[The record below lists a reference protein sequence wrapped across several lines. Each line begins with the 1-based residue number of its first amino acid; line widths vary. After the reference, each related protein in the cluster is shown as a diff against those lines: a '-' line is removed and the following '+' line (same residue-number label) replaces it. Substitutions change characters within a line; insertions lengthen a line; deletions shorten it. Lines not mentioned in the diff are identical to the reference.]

1 MARHNQKISGIFR
14 CKKAVQHKY
23 CKCSN
28 CKSVSKIF
36 AAIVY
41 YSSVDLLFHM
51 RTMVMK
57 GAQTR
62 KEFLY

>member
-1 MARHNQKISGIFR
+1 MATHNQKISGIFR
-14 CKKAVQHKY
+14 WKAVQHKY
-23 CKCSN
+23 SKCSN

>member
-1 MARHNQKISGIFR
+1 MATHNQKISGIFR
-14 CKKAVQHKY
+14 CKY
-23 CKCSN
+23 SKCSN

-41 YSSVDLLFHM
+41 YSSVDLLSHM
-51 RTMVMK
+51 STMVMK